1 MKYSGSEKLEIIR
14 TVEDSS
20 LGITRT
26 LVPLGIPK
34 ATFYNWDDR
43 YPTGGGEA
51 LEDRKAVP
59 PAIWN
64 KVPEDVRQALVER
77 ALDLSELSPRELA
90 VSFTDER
97 RYFLSEATV
106 YRILKE
112 HDLVTSPAWIV
123 MKATDRFDQP
133 TAINQLWQTDC
144 TYLKVAGWG
153 W

>member
-1 MKYSGSEKLEIIR
+1 M
-14 TVEDSS
+14 
-20 LGITRT
+20 
-26 LVPLGIPK
+26 PLGIPK
-34 ATFYNWDDR
+34 ATCYHWYDR
-43 YPTGGGEA
+43 YLTDGVEA

-123 MKATDRFDQP
+123 MKAADRFDQP
-133 TAINQLWQTDC
+133 TIALNQL
-144 TYLKVAGWG
+144 
-153 W
+153 